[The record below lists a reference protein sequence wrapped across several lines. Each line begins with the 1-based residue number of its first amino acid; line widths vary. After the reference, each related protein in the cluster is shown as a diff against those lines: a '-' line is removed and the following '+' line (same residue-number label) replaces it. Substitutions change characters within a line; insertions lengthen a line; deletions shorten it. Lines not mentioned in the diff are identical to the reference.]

1 MYAEHSS
8 SPYPYAESDNIPY
21 GCNDTEYEGTEE
33 DYDSYES
40 ENYDDGFN
48 EESYHDDKCP
58 SSDKHNKA
66 DDLATE
72 PTSVNT
78 QDTGESSRQEPNVKI
93 YKHSPRGNDGSSG
106 KDKEVIMLD
115 STWWFSRMAENLIM
129 SESEEIFVD
138 AMVSFMKLFYFP
150 SLKKRLDKNSLSEN
164 LISDLKKIYEDL
176 SELFG

>member
-1 MYAEHSS
+1 
-8 SPYPYAESDNIPY
+8 
-21 GCNDTEYEGTEE
+21 
-33 DYDSYES
+33 
-40 ENYDDGFN
+40 
-48 EESYHDDKCP
+48 
-58 SSDKHNKA
+58 
-66 DDLATE
+66 
-72 PTSVNT
+72 
-78 QDTGESSRQEPNVKI
+78 
-93 YKHSPRGNDGSSG
+93 
-106 KDKEVIMLD
+106 MLD